1 MRQPTPQELNALLDL
16 IEDFNT
22 CMLTTVDES
31 GLLYSRVMTLQDPQP
46 GMPLWFVASLESD
59 AARHLATFPQVNL
72 ALHRGSDHAWISIAG
87 TGEVLSDEKLVKRLW
102 QDDWKIYFS
111 RESDHENVA
120 IINVRPVSVTYWRPE
135 QSRLGVLFDLFKAR
149 FSEEGPDLASP
160 HTFELNERTLESAAS
175 RRS

>member
-1 MRQPTPQELNALLDL
+1 MRQPTADELKALLEL
-16 IEDFNT
+16 IQDFNT

-31 GLLYSRVMTLQDPQP
+31 GLLYARVMTLQEPQE

-59 AARHLATFPQVNL
+59 AARHLATFPQVNV
-72 ALHRGSDHAWISIAG
+72 ALHRGSDHAWVSIAG
-87 TGEVLSDEKLVKRLW
+87 TAEVLTDDRLVDRLW
-102 QDDWKIYFS
+102 QDDWKMYFS
-111 RESDHENVA
+111 RENGHRKIA
-120 IINVRPVSVTYWRPE
+120 LIKVRPVSVTYWKPE

-160 HTFELNERTLESAAS
+160 HTFELNEQTLESASS